1 MSQKA
6 LRHPREVF
14 VGDLSFF
21 CQELHLLELFSAYGP
36 VSEARVKRS
45 DRGNRTLMYGF
56 VRMEQLEDAVRAASE
71 LHGKLHMGRKM
82 R

>member
-1 MSQKA
+1 MRNPNE
-6 LRHPREVF
+6 LF

-21 CQELHLLELFSAYGP
+21 CQEKQLIELFSKFGP
-36 VSEARVKRS
+36 VAEARVKRS

-56 VRMEQLEDAVRAASE
+56 VRMEE
-71 LHGKLHMGRKM
+71 LKNALQSVAELNGKLFMGRAM